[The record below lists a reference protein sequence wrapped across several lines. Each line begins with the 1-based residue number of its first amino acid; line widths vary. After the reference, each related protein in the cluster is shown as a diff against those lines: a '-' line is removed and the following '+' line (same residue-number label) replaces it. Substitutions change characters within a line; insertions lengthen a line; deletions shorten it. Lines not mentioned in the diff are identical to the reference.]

1 MFGPSDQELWQRRPL
16 GAWESQL
23 VLDFPPGVPGT
34 FYNIDKV
41 VTNIQLHLI
50 DNLYHNISEDEIL

>member
-1 MFGPSDQELWQRRPL
+1 MFGPSDPELWQRRPL

-50 DNLYHNISEDEIL
+50 DNQHF